1 MAPYRYHVSDG
12 IDTCPPYHYSRCV
25 PQILYPTVC
34 AADDGY
40 FLVGIHGKPARS
52 ANSNY
57 IKPLAERTTN
67 KKAHQL
73 VGRHPP
79 PSQTDFV
86 LTSCDGWQSKQHFPN

>member
-1 MAPYRYHVSDG
+1 MSAMELIPARLTTTLTVFLNPLANPWYDTSMA
-12 IDTCPPYHYSRCV
+12 T
-25 PQILYPTVC
+25 
-34 AADDGY
+34 
-40 FLVGIHGKPARS
+40 ARS

-57 IKPLAERTTN
+57 IKPLTERTTN

-73 VGRHPP
+73 VGRHLP